1 MTVAQLG
8 HGWTVAVAL
17 SGWCLAAIAIA
28 VAVASGRRC
37 DARMELVARAAH
49 ELRGPL
55 AAARLGVHLL
65 APDESGRPGSP
76 RRAAAIDVELRR
88 TGLALADLDA
98 ARAGRR
104 ARDARA
110 TVDVAELLRASAGA
124 WRPVARA
131 AGGDLA
137 LRLPAGA
144 PAVSGDRVRLAQA
157 CGNLLANA
165 IEHGSGRVEL
175 CAVAVRDRVRI
186 EVRDDGPG
194 LPAPVAELAR
204 EARSG
209 RGRRG
214 RGLAIAAEI
223 ADRHGG
229 RLASVPVPRGARVA
243 IDLPAVRRAAGRMSR
258 RRRAILLLG
267 LSLLLGGLA
276 AAEVSRRESA
286 LTRRLGP
293 PRRGASSRAP
303 RSRRARRCVR
313 PT

>member
-1 MTVAQLG
+1 MSLALWDP
-8 HGWTVAVAL
+8 GWTVAVAL
-17 SGWCLAAIAIA
+17 SGWCVAAIALA
-28 VAVASGRRC
+28 AAAAGARRN

-65 APDESGRPGSP
+65 ARDESRRPGSP
-76 RRAAAIDVELRR
+76 RRAATVDLELRR

-110 TVDVAELLRASAGA
+110 TVDIADLLRTSAGA

-137 LRLPAGA
+137 LRLPVGT
-144 PAVSGDRVRLAQA
+144 PVVSGDRVRLAQA

-175 CAVAVRDRVRI
+175 CAVAARDRVRI
-186 EVRDDGPG
+186 EVCDDGPG
-194 LPAPVAELAR
+194 LPAPMAQLTRNAR
-204 EARSG
+204 AG

-229 RLASVPVPRGARVA
+229 RLASVPVAHGARVA
-243 IDLPAVRRAAGRMSR
+243 IELPTVG
-258 RRRAILLLG
+258 
-267 LSLLLGGLA
+267 
-276 AAEVSRRESA
+276 
-286 LTRRLGP
+286 
-293 PRRGASSRAP
+293 RAP
-303 RSRRARRCVR
+303 AA
-313 PT
+313 